1 MIWGRQFVWQAW
13 RIYDAK
19 LFPFLTLLE
28 VGRKLRLVLLL
39 EK

>member
-1 MIWGRQFVWQAW
+1 MIGGRRFVWQAW

-19 LFPFLTLLE
+19 LFPLLAPLE
-28 VGRKLRLVLLL
+28 LGRKLRLILLL